1 MNPYAMNMNMM
12 NNNFNNLN
20 LYNNINNM
28 NNINQFQNQHQHQ
41 MNHQFN
47 PSLNQMNN
55 NIQLNQNNIQMPMNM
70 NNNFMNNPYQRI
82 IELENIIKLKDLE
95 IKELKMQLAQKNC
108 DNFKAPYFL
117 KEKEFTTLKFRVI
130 PSDNSQNEF
139 HYFEKAFKLK
149 KKFIEIK
156 KWVAKKL
163 NKDFDKLFFECD
175 KILIRDDD
183 ILTPDYSGKIILIK
197 ENLKEEDYNTPNDQK
212 GEIYLIKFN
221 FTPSNSQMNIANKI
235 KFTEKFNSCEK
246 IIKLKIRISKKL
258 KKNLNHLLFT
268 YNNVH
273 LYDDSNIFE
282 QGILPSGP
290 IINIIEKDRII
301 DENDSYLDE
310 DKDEIIDK
318 NKYNLMFYNDNKF
331 LKNYMVS
338 GSCPIGLTL
347 LLYALNNLNRVQ
359 IMSLLYKNNHIY
371 FRYYQTKLDVFD
383 NTKVGRIIINE
394 PNPKIDL
401 IILGD
406 LL

>member
-117 KEKEFTTLKFRVI
+117 NEKEFTTLKFRVI

-156 KWVAKKL
+156 KLVAKKL

-175 KILIRDDD
+175 KKLIRDDD
-183 ILTPDYSGKIILIK
+183 ILTPDYS
-197 ENLKEEDYNTPNDQK
+197 
-212 GEIYLIKFN
+212 
-221 FTPSNSQMNIANKI
+221 
-235 KFTEKFNSCEK
+235 
-246 IIKLKIRISKKL
+246 
-258 KKNLNHLLFT
+258 
-268 YNNVH
+268 
-273 LYDDSNIFE
+273 
-282 QGILPSGP
+282 
-290 IINIIEKDRII
+290 
-301 DENDSYLDE
+301 
-310 DKDEIIDK
+310 
-318 NKYNLMFYNDNKF
+318 
-331 LKNYMVS
+331 
-338 GSCPIGLTL
+338 
-347 LLYALNNLNRVQ
+347 
-359 IMSLLYKNNHIY
+359 
-371 FRYYQTKLDVFD
+371 
-383 NTKVGRIIINE
+383 
-394 PNPKIDL
+394 
-401 IILGD
+401 
-406 LL
+406 